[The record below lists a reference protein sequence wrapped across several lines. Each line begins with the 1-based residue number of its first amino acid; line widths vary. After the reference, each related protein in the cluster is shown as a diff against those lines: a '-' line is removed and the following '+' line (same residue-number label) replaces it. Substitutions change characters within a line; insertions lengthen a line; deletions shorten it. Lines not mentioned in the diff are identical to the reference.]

1 MPDDDRPVTRRDLRL
16 EIAAAAEAARIEL
29 RDAIAPLATKAEL
42 QEAIALLATKAELQE
57 AIALLA
63 TKAELQAAVA
73 PLATKREL
81 RESEERTRRH
91 FDMVAERLEGQ
102 IRLLAEGQIALR
114 ESMDSQFGEVRTAI
128 AQLDRRVMVLEARAP
143 H

>member
-16 EIAAAAEAARIEL
+16 EIAAAAEAARMEL

-42 QEAIALLATKAELQE
+42 QEAIALLATKAELQA
-57 AIALLA
+57 AI
-63 TKAELQAAVA
+63 A

-91 FDMVAERLEGQ
+91 FDMVAERLEGH
-102 IRLLAEGQIALR
+102 IRLVAEGQIALR
-114 ESMDSQFGEVRTAI
+114 ESMDGQFVQVRTAI

-143 H
+143 R